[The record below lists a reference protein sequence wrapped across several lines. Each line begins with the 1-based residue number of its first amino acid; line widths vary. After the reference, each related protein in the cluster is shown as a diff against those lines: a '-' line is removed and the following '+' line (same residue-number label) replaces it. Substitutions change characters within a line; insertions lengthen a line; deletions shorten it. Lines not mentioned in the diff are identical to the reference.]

1 MFHENLYTLRKLR
14 QKTQEELAEAAGVS
28 RQAYAK
34 WETGETVPDLIRAGS
49 LAAALGVSLDELVSY
64 RPDELGLPVPPRG
77 KHVFGVVKVGEK
89 GQVVIPHRARKI
101 FGIEPGD
108 RLIVLGDES
117 QGLAMV
123 READFLAILKAIQAG
138 EA

>member
-34 WETGETVPDLIRAGS
+34 WETGETVPDLIRAGN

-101 FGIEPGD
+101 FGIESGD

>member
-34 WETGETVPDLIRAGS
+34 WETGETVPDLIRAGN

-89 GQVVIPHRARKI
+89 GQVVIPQRARKI

>member
-34 WETGETVPDLIRAGS
+34 WETGETVPDLIRAGN